1 MNERS
6 CDVVIIGAGTAGLKA
21 YKAAVARG
29 GEVVIVERGPG
40 GSTCTRVGCMPS
52 KLMIAAARMAHHAR
66 KAPDFGIVI
75 GDVSIDAAKLWGR
88 VRRERDRFV
97 ASVLDEYHTIPSDRV
112 VHGSARL
119 AGPDTVVVGDD
130 RITARHGIVIATG
143 ARPILPD
150 LLDPVRTL
158 VHTHETIFD
167 LPDLPTAIA
176 VLGAGPLG
184 LELAQ
189 AFARLGVDVTVL
201 DEGDRIGGLKDPA
214 TNAAAIGALGEEV
227 TLRLGVEVEASS
239 TADGRARLS
248 WADGEVVVDLVL
260 AATGRPPALD
270 DLALETTD
278 LALDEHGTPEF
289 DRGTHRSGD
298 SNIFIAGDADAW
310 RPVLHEAARGG
321 SIAGDVAMGG
331 PPAKIL
337 PALAIAFTEPALVEV
352 GRSVVRPASRRC
364 PDRAGRRRGQWPC
377 HRRRRVLGTRPS
389 VCRSRRKATRRLDRR
404 SRWRTFGASGRA
416 GDRTRDERCR
426 LRRSVVVSSDGR
438 GTVAN
443 RGAQPARYRRMISD
457 YQ

>member
-352 GRSVVRPASRRC
+352 GRSFDQLPDDARIGQAAVEDNGRATADGESLGLVRLYADHGGRLLGASIVA
-364 PDRAGRRRGQWPC
+364 PDGEHLGHLVALAIERGMSVADFADQSWYHPTVEELLQTAA
-377 HRRRRVLGTRPS
+377 RNLLGT
-389 VCRSRRKATRRLDRR
+389 
-404 SRWRTFGASGRA
+404 
-416 GDRTRDERCR
+416 DE
-426 LRRSVVVSSDGR
+426 
-438 GTVAN
+438 
-443 RGAQPARYRRMISD
+443 
-457 YQ
+457 

>member
-66 KAPDFGIVI
+66 KAPDFGII
-75 GDVSIDAAKLWGR
+75 TSDISIDAAKLWGR

-97 ASVLDEYHTIPSDRV
+97 ASVLDEYHAIPSDRV
-112 VHGSARL
+112 VHGSAAF
-119 AGPDTVVVGDD
+119 AGPDTIVVGDD
-130 RITARHGIVIATG
+130 RITARRGIVVATG
-143 ARPILPD
+143 ARPVIPD
-150 LLDPVRTL
+150 LLDPVRAL

-214 TNAAAIGALGEEV
+214 TNAAAIDALDDEV
-227 TLRLGVEVEASS
+227 TLRLGVEVEASL

-248 WADGEVVVDLVL
+248 WADGEVVADLVL

-270 DLALETTD
+270 DLAVNTSG
-278 LALDEHGTPEF
+278 LALDEHGTPVF
-289 DRGTHRSGD
+289 DRRTHRCGD

-310 RPVLHEAARGG
+310 RLVLHEAARGG

-352 GRSVVRPASRRC
+352 GQSFDQLPDDARIGQAAVEDNGRATADGELLGRVRLYADHGGRLLGASIIAPDGEHLGHLVALAIERGMSVADFADQPWYHPTVEELLQTAAR
-364 PDRAGRRRGQWPC
+364 DL
-377 HRRRRVLGTRPS
+377 LGT
-389 VCRSRRKATRRLDRR
+389 
-404 SRWRTFGASGRA
+404 
-416 GDRTRDERCR
+416 DE
-426 LRRSVVVSSDGR
+426 
-438 GTVAN
+438 
-443 RGAQPARYRRMISD
+443 
-457 YQ
+457 

>member
-119 AGPDTVVVGDD
+119 TGPDTVVVGDD

-214 TNAAAIGALGEEV
+214 TNAAAIGALGDEV

-352 GRSVVRPASRRC
+352 GRSFDQLPDDARIGQAAVEDNGRATADGEPLGLVRLYADHGGRLLGASIVA
-364 PDRAGRRRGQWPC
+364 PDGEHLGHLVALAIERGMSVADFADQSWYHPTVEELLQTAA
-377 HRRRRVLGTRPS
+377 RNLLGT
-389 VCRSRRKATRRLDRR
+389 
-404 SRWRTFGASGRA
+404 
-416 GDRTRDERCR
+416 DE
-426 LRRSVVVSSDGR
+426 
-438 GTVAN
+438 
-443 RGAQPARYRRMISD
+443 
-457 YQ
+457 